1 MRTANPL
8 LNKLQW
14 PPIKLQESLR
24 TLYPPD
30 SNLNYGAYGHLIQF
44 FTNHHL
50 PRQAKQL
57 HARIVLA
64 SVTPDNFLASKLVSF
79 YSKTEGLPQA
89 HHLFDRIPQPNTFSF
104 NALLIAYCQHNMFAD
119 TLRLFSN
126 FRYVIRPDN
135 FTITCLLKALAGS
148 FCAKGLAKE
157 VHCFVLRGGFNEDV
171 FVSNGLIT
179 YYSKC
184 MEFGLARKVFDKM
197 GERDIVSWNSMI
209 SGYSQ
214 GGFYDECKALYRE
227 MVDRLEF
234 KPNGVTVLGVLQACG
249 QSNDLI
255 LGMEIHRFIIENS
268 IEMDI
273 LICNALIALYAK
285 CGSLD
290 YASELFEGMSD
301 KDEVTYGSL
310 IYGCMFHGFTDK
322 AMELFRQLKHPGLS
336 TWNSVIS
343 GLFQNKQYDGVLDLV
358 WEMQAYGFRPNAVTL
373 SSILPTFSYFSNLSG
388 GKEIHA
394 YAVRNNYDHNIYVAT
409 ALIDTYAK
417 LGFLHGAQR
426 VFDQSKHRSLIIWT
440 AIIAA
445 YSAHGDVDA
454 ALGYFHEMI
463 TNGIQPDPVTFTALL
478 SACAHSGMVDQA
490 QEIFDSMLEEYDIP
504 PSVEHYACM
513 VGVLSRAG
521 RLSEATEFI
530 SKMPVEPSAKVWGA
544 LLHGASVC
552 GDVELGKSVCDHLF
566 EIEPENTGNYI
577 IMANLYSQAGRWK
590 EADMIREKM
599 ANIGLKKISGTSW
612 IETSGGLRSFIAKD
626 RSSERTEEIYIL
638 LEGLLGLMKEEGY
651 TLYDKF
657 DEDSDYVDQYCN
669 PLKDSNATLR
679 L

>member
-1 MRTANPL
+1 MRTANSL

-14 PPIKLQESLR
+14 SPTKLQESLR
-24 TLYPPD
+24 TLYPPNF
-30 SNLNYGAYGHLIQF
+30 NLNYGAYGHLIQY

-50 PRQAKQL
+50 PHQAKQL
-57 HARIVLA
+57 HGRIVLS
-64 SVTPDNFLASKLVSF
+64 SVTPDNFLASKLIAF
-79 YSKTEGLPQA
+79 YSKTNGLPRA
-89 HHLFDRIPQPNTFSF
+89 HHLFEKIPQPNTFSF

-126 FRYVIRPDN
+126 FHDLIRPDS
-135 FTITCLLKALAGS
+135 FTVTCLLKALAGS
-148 FCAKGLAKE
+148 YCEKGLAKE
-157 VHCFVLRGGFNEDV
+157 VHCFVLRGGFNEDI
-171 FVSNGLIT
+171 FVSNGLISC
-179 YYSKC
+179 YSKC
-184 MEFGLARKVFDKM
+184 MEFGLARKVFGKM

-227 MVDRLEF
+227 MMGSLEF
-234 KPNGVTVLGVLQACG
+234 KPNGVTVLSVLQACG

-255 LGMEIHRFIIENS
+255 LGIEIHRFIIENS

-290 YASELFEGMSD
+290 YASELFEGMCD

-343 GLFQNKQYDGVLDLV
+343 GLFQNKQYDGVMDLV
-358 WEMQAYGFRPNAVTL
+358 WEMQACGFRPNAVTL
-373 SSILPTFSYFSNLSG
+373 SSILPTFSYFSNLKG

-394 YAVRNNYDHNIYVAT
+394 YAVRNNYDHNIYVVT

-417 LGFLHGAQR
+417 LGFLCGAQR
-426 VFDQSKHRSLIIWT
+426 VFDQSKCRSLIIWT

-445 YSAHGDVDA
+445 YASRGDVDA
-454 ALGYFHEMI
+454 ALGYFHEMLN
-463 TNGIQPDPVTFTALL
+463 NGVQPDPVTFTALL

-490 QEIFDSMLEEYDIP
+490 QKIFDTMPDEFGIP

-513 VGVLSRAG
+513 VAVLSRAG

-544 LLHGASVC
+544 LLHGASVS
-552 GDVELGKSVCDHLF
+552 GDVELGKSICDHLF

-590 EADMIREKM
+590 EADMFREKM
-599 ANIGLKKISGTSW
+599 RNIGLKKISG
-612 IETSGGLRSFIAKD
+612 IVGLK
-626 RSSERTEEIYIL
+626 L
-638 LEGLLGLMKEEGY
+638 VEGY
-651 TLYDKF
+651 KALLQRIDR
-657 DEDSDYVDQYCN
+657 
-669 PLKDSNATLR
+669 LKELKRYTFY
-679 L
+679 

>member
-1 MRTANPL
+1 MRTANSL

-14 PPIKLQESLR
+14 PPTKLQESLR
-24 TLYPPD
+24 TLNPSN
-30 SNLNYGAYGHLIQF
+30 SNLNYGAYGHLIQH

-57 HARIVLA
+57 HARIVLS
-64 SVTPDNFLASKLVSF
+64 SVTPDNFLASKLISF
-79 YSKTEGLPQA
+79 YSKTNGLPQA
-89 HHLFDRIPQPNTFSF
+89 HHLFDQIPQQNTFSF
-104 NALLIAYCQHNMFAD
+104 NALLIAYCQHNKFAD
-119 TLRLFSN
+119 TLRLFSS
-126 FRYVIRPDN
+126 FRDVIRPDN

-148 FCAKGLAKE
+148 FCEEGVAKE
-157 VHCFVLRGGFNEDV
+157 AHCFVLRGGYNEDI
-171 FVSNGLIT
+171 FVCNGLIT

-227 MVDRLEF
+227 MVDTSEF
-234 KPNGVTVLGVLQACG
+234 KPNAVTLLSVLQACG
-249 QSNDLI
+249 QSNDLL

-268 IEMDI
+268 IETDV
-273 LICNALIALYAK
+273 LIFNALIALYAK

-290 YASELFEGMSD
+290 YANELFEGMSD

-310 IYGCMFHGFTDK
+310 IYGCMFHGFIEK

-358 WEMQAYGFRPNAVTL
+358 WEMQACGLRPNAVTL
-373 SSILPTFSYFSNLSG
+373 SSILPTFSYFSNLKG

-394 YAVRNNYDHNIYVAT
+394 YAVRNNYESNIYIAT

-417 LGFLHGAQR
+417 VGFLHGAQR
-426 VFDQSKHRSLIIWT
+426 VFDQSKCRTLIIWT

-445 YSAHGDVDA
+445 YASHGDVDA
-454 ALGYFHEMI
+454 ALGYFHEMLY
-463 TNGIQPDPVTFTALL
+463 NGIQPDPVTFTALL
-478 SACAHSGMVDQA
+478 SACAHSGVVDEA
-490 QEIFDSMLEEYDIP
+490 QRIFDAMLVDYGIP

-530 SKMPVEPSAKVWGA
+530 SKMPIEPSAKVWGA
-544 LLHGASVC
+544 LLQGASVC
-552 GDVELGKSVCDHLF
+552 GDVELGKLICDHLF

-599 ANIGLKKISGTSW
+599 MNVGLKKISGTSW
-612 IETSGGLRSFIAKD
+612 IETSVGLQSFIAKD
-626 RSSERTEEIYIL
+626 RSSERTEEIYSL

-651 TLYDKF
+651 TLHDKF
-657 DEDSDYVDQYCN
+657 DEESVYDH
-669 PLKDSNATLR
+669 
-679 L
+679 

>member
-14 PPIKLQESLR
+14 PPTKLQESLR

-30 SNLNYGAYGHLIQF
+30 SSLNYGAYGHLIQF

-57 HARIVLA
+57 HARIVLS
-64 SVTPDNFLASKLVSF
+64 SVTPDNFLASKLISF
-79 YSKTEGLPQA
+79 YSKTDGLPQA

-104 NALLIAYCQHNMFAD
+104 NALLIAYCQHNMFSD

-126 FRYVIRPDN
+126 FRYVFRPDN

-148 FCAKGLAKE
+148 FCVKGLAKE

-214 GGFYDECKALYRE
+214 GGFYEECKALYRE
-227 MVDRLEF
+227 MVDSLEF

-255 LGMEIHRFIIENS
+255 LGMEIHRFIIGNS
-268 IEMDI
+268 IEMDV

-310 IYGCMFHGFTDK
+310 IYGCMFYGFTDK

-358 WEMQAYGFRPNAVTL
+358 WEMQACGFRPNAVTL
-373 SSILPTFSYFSNLSG
+373 SSILPTFSYFSNLRG

-394 YAVRNNYDHNIYVAT
+394 YAVRNSYDHNIYVAT
-409 ALIDTYAK
+409 AIIDTYAK
-417 LGFLHGAQR
+417 IGFLRGAQR
-426 VFDQSKHRSLIIWT
+426 VFDQSKCRSLIIWT

-445 YSAHGDVDA
+445 YAAHGDVDA

-463 TNGIQPDPVTFTALL
+463 NNEIQPDPVTFTALL
-478 SACAHSGMVDQA
+478 SACAHSGMIDQA
-490 QEIFDSMLEEYDIP
+490 QEIFDSMLEEYGIA

-521 RLSEATEFI
+521 RLSEATELI

-552 GDVELGKSVCDHLF
+552 GDVELGKSICDHLF

-590 EADMIREKM
+590 EADMIRGKM
-599 ANIGLKKISGTSW
+599 VNIGLKKISGTSW
-612 IETSGGLRSFIAKD
+612 IETSGGLQSFIAKD
-626 RSSERTEEIYIL
+626 RSSKRTEEIYIL

-657 DEDSDYVDQYCN
+657 DEDSDYCN
-669 PLKDSNATLR
+669 PLKDSNAPLK